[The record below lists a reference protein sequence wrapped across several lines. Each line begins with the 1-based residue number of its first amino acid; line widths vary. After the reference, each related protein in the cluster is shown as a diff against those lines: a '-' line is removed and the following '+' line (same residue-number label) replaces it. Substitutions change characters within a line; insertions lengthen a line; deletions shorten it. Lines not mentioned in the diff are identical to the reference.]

1 MEADGSFRR
10 VAAYA
15 LPPGTGAERLLPG
28 EGLVGQAAKDRQ
40 SMHVTNVPD
49 GYVTVASSVGHG
61 KPIELLIAP
70 GSVDGAVQ
78 AVVEFAFFRR
88 VAQRQRELLERVSES
103 LGVAVRASRDRTRLE
118 ELLAETQRQAEELQT
133 QQEELRVNNEELE
146 EQGRV
151 LRESQARLETQQ
163 TELEQINAHLE
174 EQTQVLEL
182 QKTGSRRGQ
191 GRSHRESRRT
201 GARRT
206 ATRASSWRT

>member
-1 MEADGSFRR
+1 M
-10 VAAYA
+10 
-15 LPPGTGAERLLPG
+15 
-28 EGLVGQAAKDRQ
+28 
-40 SMHVTNVPD
+40 TNVPD
-49 GYVTVASSVGHG
+49 GYVTVASSVGQG

-118 ELLAETQRQAEELQT
+118 ELLAETQRQSEELQS

-163 TELEQINAHLE
+163 TELEQINSHLE
-174 EQTQVLEL
+174 EQTQHP
-182 QKTGSRRGQ
+182 RAA
-191 GRSHRESRRT
+191 ESRISPRPRPISPKKPT
-201 GARRT
+201 NWSART
-206 ATRASSWRT
+206 ATRASSSRT